1 MADTIKNIKLGEVS
15 YPIEDVVAR
24 EAASDAQ
31 SAASSAQSAASSAQ
45 SAASRAESTAN
56 SALTA
61 VSSKVGASYESETST
76 LVLE

>member
-1 MADTIKNIKLGEVS
+1 MADTIKNIKLGEIS
-15 YPIEDVVAR
+15 YPIEDETAR
-24 EAASDAQ
+24 ATASDAQ

-45 SAASRAESTAN
+45 SAASSAQSVAN

-61 VSSKVGASYESETST
+61 VSSKVGASYDSSTNT

>member
-1 MADTIKNIKLGEVS
+1 MAETIKNIKLGEVT
-15 YPIEDVVAR
+15 YPIEDVTAR
-24 EAASDAQ
+24 ATASEAQ

-45 SAASRAESTAN
+45 STAN

-61 VSSKVGASYESETST
+61 VSSKVGASYESSTST

>member
-15 YPIEDVVAR
+15 YPIEDETAR
-24 EAASDAQ
+24 ATASDAQ

-45 SAASRAESTAN
+45 SAAS

-61 VSSKVGASYESETST
+61 VSSKVGASYDSSTST